1 LINWNSGGSRK
12 RLPLFYVLA
21 SFRGQRCIVTLNLE
35 ELLMKRAAISV
46 VLIAFA
52 FTATN
57 FVAQSRPQTPD
68 NINQKANKR
77 PATPTETP
85 KADLERTEID
95 PNIEVDPE
103 LVSIDTEVVT
113 TSVKVTTRF
122 GKVITGLTK
131 DDFQVFDEKVEQEIA
146 FFSDQQQ
153 PFTVALVLDMSYSSS
168 FKIAEI
174 QSAALEFVKQ
184 LREKDKIMV
193 VSFNE
198 QVHVL
203 CEPTND
209 RAILQKAIYNTN
221 IGSGTS
227 LYDAVDLVINRK
239 LSRVP
244 GRKAVVLFTD
254 GVDTT
259 SRNSFANDNIRDA
272 MELDA
277 LLFPIQYDTFG
288 DVQRMKNQTVIVP
301 PTQPSPIPTNNPFP
315 QIPTGGIGTPGSQGT
330 SAEDYKKADEYLNE
344 MANRTNGRLYQ
355 AQSTLNLAQAFSK
368 IAEELRSYYSL
379 GFYPKEK
386 GKPGERRSMKV
397 KVKRDGVSA
406 VARQNYVVRKSEK
419 K

>member
-1 LINWNSGGSRK
+1 
-12 RLPLFYVLA
+12 
-21 SFRGQRCIVTLNLE
+21 
-35 ELLMKRAAISV
+35 MKRAAILV
-46 VLIAFA
+46 FLIAFA

-57 FVAQSRPQTPD
+57 SVAQSRPQTPD

-77 PATPTETP
+77 PATPAETP
-85 KADLERTEID
+85 KAEVEQTAID
-95 PNIEVDPE
+95 PNIEVDTE
-103 LVSIDTEVVT
+103 MEKIDTEVVT

-122 GKVITGLTK
+122 GKIIAGLTK
-131 DDFQVFDEKVEQEIA
+131 DDFQIFDEKVEQEIA

-153 PFTVALVLDMSYSSS
+153 PFTVALVLDMSYSST

-209 RAILQKAIYNTN
+209 RAILQRAIYSTN

-239 LSRVP
+239 LSRIP

-259 SRNSFANDNIRDA
+259 SRNSFSNDNIRDA
-272 MELDA
+272 MEFDA
-277 LLFPIQYDTFG
+277 LVFPIQYDTFA

-301 PTQPSPIPTNNPFP
+301 PTQRSPIPTNNPFP
-315 QIPTGGIGTPGSQGT
+315 QLPTGGIGTPSGQGT
-330 SAEDYKKADEYLNE
+330 SADDYKKADEYLNE

-355 AQSTLNLAQAFSK
+355 AQTTINLAQAFTK

-386 GKPGERRSMKV
+386 GKPGERRSLKIKV
-397 KVKRDGVSA
+397 KKDGYSV
-406 VARQNYVVRKSEK
+406 VARTNYVVGKDAK
-419 K
+419 D